1 METFLSP
8 VGLHGFGNIQSLGSV
23 KQQGKMSGWRGYCVS
38 GGGERVVCV
47 CVCVWGLESACN
59 VGDPSSI
66 PGLGRSPREE
76 IGYPLQYSWASL
88 VAQLAKNLPAMW
100 EIWVQSLGWE
110 DPLEKGKATHSTI
123 LAWRI
128 PWTI

>member
-47 CVCVWGLESACN
+47 CVCVCV
-59 VGDPSSI
+59 VGGGVNSLAVLLTCQIAVPST
-66 PGLGRSPREE
+66 
-76 IGYPLQYSWASL
+76 ASL
-88 VAQLAKNLPAMW
+88 HTACLQARCR
-100 EIWVQSLGWE
+100 VQPLCTQPLSWGEPGTDVSHEELKSLVLRC
-110 DPLEKGKATHSTI
+110 PVSK
-123 LAWRI
+123 
-128 PWTI
+128 